1 MGPWVVGRC
10 RGPVVLERAA
20 VTAQGLG
27 QLEKTGAERTLSQ
40 PSCWLTVICV
50 LRTILEARVLF
61 RRAPCRRNQQRLGH
75 PASGCT
81 AAGH

>member
-1 MGPWVVGRC
+1 MGGGQLR
-10 RGPVVLERAA
+10 
-20 VTAQGLG
+20 
-27 QLEKTGAERTLSQ
+27 QLEKMGAERTLSQ

-50 LRTILEARVLF
+50 LRTILEARILF
-61 RRAPCRRNQQRLGH
+61 QKTPYPGNWQRLGC